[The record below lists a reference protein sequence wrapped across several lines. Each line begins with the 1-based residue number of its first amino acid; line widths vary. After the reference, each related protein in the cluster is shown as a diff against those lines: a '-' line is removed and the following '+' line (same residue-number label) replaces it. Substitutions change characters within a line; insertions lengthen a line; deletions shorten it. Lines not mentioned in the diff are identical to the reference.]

1 MSIQK
6 SRELSVYRSGLKLM
20 RGASILALSAAT
32 LSGVAFAQET
42 EPAEDDEARQDTVVV
57 TGIRG
62 ALKSAQDLKRDADV
76 FVDAITA
83 TDIGALPDRSV
94 SEALQRV
101 PGVTVE
107 RFAGPNDPDHFAV
120 EGSGVIVRGLPFV
133 RSELNGRDVFAANSS
148 GVLGF
153 EDVSP
158 ELLGSVQ
165 VFKNQSADM
174 IEGGIAG
181 SVNLET
187 RKPFDSTDRQLA
199 FSLDATYSD
208 FVEETT
214 PSYSAL
220 WSDQWETEAGR
231 FGLLASFA
239 HSELKSRAD
248 TPQTADYRESTT
260 IVPGQTVY
268 VPSGGGIRTQEFD
281 RQRDAIALAGQWE
294 SPDGTMVATAQ
305 FLQSDADLVW
315 GERVLEASIDDN
327 PAIQALPGSEFEFGG
342 DGVLTTGVVTEN
354 VGWRGNDNTL
364 PLNGVRQLA
373 LTRERAENDKTSDF
387 GLNFKWTPTD
397 QWSFNFDAQRVD
409 SETTVRDVTVHG
421 AFYAAVGFDFVDEGV
436 AVAYYTP
443 EGEAD
448 NYFQD
453 PGEYYWRSIM
463 DHAQDSEAESL
474 AFQGD
479 AEYDFNSDGFL
490 KSVRFGARYADRD
503 SNLRYSNFNWGN
515 VSEIWTGSPN
525 NLLTLEEANA
535 LSPGLFQPF
544 DFENYGRG
552 TSPITGVPLYNGPL
566 AEDYA
571 GFEQTL
577 QPILAAQGSFA
588 TTLGQ
593 RGGVV
598 DGGLYLPGEIIDIAQ
613 ETTAFYARA
622 DFEVNDFLAP
632 GFVLDG
638 NVGLRYVETDLSV
651 DGQTSIQSVQN
662 TFGVPDLA
670 AACAAPPAAGGSA
683 PDFCSLSSAEI
694 QNLQTFFG
702 DGSTTIVQTFDNSYE
717 DVLPSFNMRLDIG
730 DGRQFR
736 FGVSQALVRPQAF
749 DLRSS
754 GTLNQAQG
762 TPGTFAG
769 IELVSGNPFLKP
781 ITATQFDLS
790 YEWYFADAG
799 SFTFSYFYKDLEDYW
814 IGSAGNP
821 GNSVLSG
828 GVAGVETFTNNG
840 TTLDIS
846 RRSIVN
852 ADDSA
857 SLSGFEVA
865 YQQFYDMLP
874 APFDGLG
881 IQANYTYI
889 DAQGIGDL
897 DNTSQGRFANDATA
911 FERVSEHQYNL
922 VGLYEKGPYQARL
935 AWNWRDDF
943 LLTKRD
949 VIFPFASIFQEATGQ
964 LDASFFYDIN
974 DNFKIG
980 VQGVNLLND
989 ITETTQTINGSGLR
1003 APRSFNQNDRRYSLI
1018 LRGNF

>member
-1 MSIQK
+1 MSKSFTQK
-6 SRELSVYRSGLKLM
+6 RCARRSGRTLM
-20 RGASILALSAAT
+20 RSASLVALSLAT
-32 LSGVAFAQET
+32 LSGMSFAQE
-42 EPAEDDEARQDTVVV
+42 EDVVEEEEAVQDTVVV

-62 ALKSAQDLKRDADV
+62 ALKSAQDLKQDADV

-181 SVNLET
+181 SVNLVT
-187 RKPFDSTDRQLA
+187 RKPFDSADRQLA
-199 FSLDATYSD
+199 FSVEATYSD
-208 FVEETT
+208 FIEKTT
-214 PSYSAL
+214 PSFSAL

-248 TPQTADYRESTT
+248 TPQTADFRERTDL
-260 IVPGQTVY
+260 IPGQTVY

-281 RQRDAIALAGQWE
+281 RERDAIALAGQWE
-294 SPDGTMVATAQ
+294 SLDGTMLATAQ

-315 GERVLEASIDDN
+315 GERVLESSIDDN
-327 PAIQALPGSEFEFGG
+327 PAIQALAGTEFEFGS
-342 DGVLTTGVVTEN
+342 DGVLSRGVVSETA
-354 VGWRGNDNTL
+354 GWRGNDNTL
-364 PLNGVRQLA
+364 PLNGVRQLNLA
-373 LTRERAENDKTSDF
+373 RERAENDKTSDLGF
-387 GLNFKWTPTD
+387 NFKWTPTD
-397 QWSFNFDAQRVD
+397 QWSLNFDAQVVD
-409 SETTVRDVTVHG
+409 SETTVRDVTAHG
-421 AFYAAVGFDFVDEGV
+421 AFFANVGFDFVDEGV
-436 AVAYYTP
+436 SVAYFVP
-443 EGEAD
+443 QGEAD

-453 PGEYYWRSIM
+453 SAEYYWRSIM
-463 DHAQDSEAESL
+463 DHAQDSKADSV

-479 AEYDFNSDGFL
+479 AEYDFGGDGFL
-490 KSVRFGARYADRD
+490 KSVRFGARYSDRD
-503 SNLRYSNFNWGN
+503 SDLKYSNFNWGN

-525 NLLTLEEANA
+525 NLLTLEEANV
-535 LSPGLFQPF
+535 LSPGLFQAF
-544 DFENYGRG
+544 DFDNYARG
-552 TSPITGVPLYNGPL
+552 AAPISGVPFYSGPL
-566 AEDYA
+566 AEDYE
-571 GFEQTL
+571 GFVATV

-588 TTLGQ
+588 QTLGQ
-593 RGGVV
+593 RSGVV
-598 DGGLYLPGEIIDIAQ
+598 DGGLYLPGEIVEIDQ
-613 ETTAFYARA
+613 ETTAIYGRA
-622 DFEVNDFLAP
+622 DFEFVDFLSP

-638 NVGLRYVETDLSV
+638 NIGLRYVETDVSTA
-651 DGQTSIQSVQN
+651 GQTSIQN
-662 TFGVPDLA
+662 TLGTFGAADLVGT
-670 AACAAPPAAGGSA
+670 CAAVVPGGPS
-683 PDFCSLSSAEI
+683 PDFCTLSATDL
-694 QNLQTFFG
+694 QNFQTFFG
-702 DGSTTIVQTFDNSYE
+702 TEDTVIAQNFTNSYE
-717 DVLPSFNMRLDIG
+717 DLLPSLNLRLDIG

-754 GTLNQAQG
+754 GTLSEALSA
-762 TPGTFAG
+762 PGEFGG
-769 IELVSGNPFLKP
+769 IELVSGNPNLKP
-781 ITATQFDLS
+781 ITATQIDLS
-790 YEWYFADAG
+790 YEWYFADTG
-799 SFTFSYFYKDLEDYW
+799 SLTVSYFYKDLEDYW
-814 IGSAGNP
+814 VGSAGNP
-821 GNSVLSG
+821 GQSIVSG

-840 TTLDIS
+840 ATIDVS

-852 ADDSA
+852 AEESA
-857 SLSGFEVA
+857 SLSGFEIA

-897 DNTSQGRFANDATA
+897 DNTGQGRFARDATA

-949 VIFPFASIFQEATGQ
+949 VIFPFASIYQEATGQ

-974 DNFKIG
+974 DTFKVGI
-980 VQGVNLLND
+980 QGVNLLND
-989 ITETTQTINGSGLR
+989 ITETTQTINDNGLR
-1003 APRSFNQNDRRYSLI
+1003 APRSFNQNDRRFSLI

>member
-1 MSIQK
+1 
-6 SRELSVYRSGLKLM
+6 M
-20 RGASILALSAAT
+20 RGASLLALSVAT
-32 LSGVAFAQET
+32 LSGVALGQEADV
-42 EPAEDDEARQDTVVV
+42 PEDEEARQDTVVV
-57 TGIRG
+57 KGIRG
-62 ALKSAQDLKRDADV
+62 ALKSAQDLKQDADV

-101 PGVTVE
+101 PGVVVE

-181 SVNLET
+181 SVNLVT
-187 RKPFDSTDRQLA
+187 RKPFDSSGRQLA
-199 FSLDATYSD
+199 FSVEGTYSD
-208 FVEETT
+208 FIEETT
-214 PSYSAL
+214 PSYSGL
-220 WSDQWETEAGR
+220 WSDQWETSSGR

-248 TPQTADYRESTT
+248 TPQAADFREFTD
-260 IVPGQTVY
+260 IIPGQSVY
-268 VPSGGGIRTQEFD
+268 IPAGGGIRTQEFD
-281 RQRDAIALAGQWE
+281 RERDAIAFAGQWE
-294 SPDGTMVATAQ
+294 SLDGTMMATAQ

-315 GERVLEASIDDN
+315 GERVLESSIDDN
-327 PAIQALPGSEFEFGG
+327 PAIQALAGTEFEFGA
-342 DGVLTTGVVTEN
+342 DGVLTTGVVSE
-354 VGWRGNDNTL
+354 VAGWRGNNNTL

-373 LTRERAENDKTSDF
+373 LARERAENDKTSDF
-387 GLNFKWTPTD
+387 GINFKWTPND
-397 QWSFNFDAQRVD
+397 RWALNFDVQKVD

-421 AFYAAVGFDFVDEGV
+421 AFYADLGFGFGDETVGIAYFVP
-436 AVAYYTP
+436 T
-443 EGEAD
+443 GEAD

-453 PGEYYWRSIM
+453 PNEYYWRSIM

-479 AEYDFNSDGFL
+479 AEYDFGGDGFL

-503 SNLRYSNFNWGN
+503 SDLRYSDFNWGN
-515 VSEIWTGSPN
+515 VSEIWTGADD
-525 NLLTLEEANA
+525 LLTLEEANA
-535 LSPGLFQPF
+535 QSAGLFQPF
-544 DFENYGRG
+544 DFNNYLRG
-552 TSPITGVPLYNGPL
+552 TSPISGVPIYSGPL

-571 GFEQTL
+571 GFESTV

-588 TTLGQ
+588 STLGQ

-598 DGGLYLPGEIIDIAQ
+598 DGGLYLPGEIVDINQ
-613 ETTAFYARA
+613 ETTAIYGRA
-622 DFEVNDFLAP
+622 DFEFVDFLAP

-638 NVGLRYVETDLSV
+638 NVGVRYVETDV
-651 DGQTSIQSVQN
+651 TTMGQTTIQSTTG
-662 TFGVPDLA
+662 TFGVADLDGT
-670 AACAAPPAAGGSA
+670 CAAVVPGGPS
-683 PDFCSLSSAEI
+683 PDFCSLSTAEL
-694 QNLQTFFG
+694 QNFETFFG
-702 DGSTTIVQTFDNSYE
+702 TSDTTLDQNFSNSYE
-717 DVLPSFNMRLDIG
+717 HFLPSLNLRLDIG
-730 DGRQFR
+730 EGRQFR

-754 GTLNQAQG
+754 GTIDEAEG
-762 TPGTFAG
+762 TPGTFGG
-769 IELVSGNPFLKP
+769 IEIVSGNPFLEP

-790 YEWYFADAG
+790 YEWYFAETG
-799 SFTFSYFYKDLEDYW
+799 SLTLSYFYKDLEDYW

-821 GNSVLSG
+821 GDDVVAG

-840 TTLDIS
+840 TTIDVS

-852 ADDSA
+852 AGESA
-857 SLSGFEVA
+857 SLNGFEIA

-874 APFDGLG
+874 APFDGFG
-881 IQANYTYI
+881 VQANYTYI

-897 DNTSQGRFANDATA
+897 DNTGQGRFARDATA

-935 AWNWRDDF
+935 AWNWRDEF

-949 VIFPFASIFQEATGQ
+949 VIFPFASIYQEPTGQ

-974 DNFKIG
+974 ENFKIG

-989 ITETTQTINGSGLR
+989 ITETTQTINDAGLR
-1003 APRSFNQNDRRYSLI
+1003 APRSFNENDRRYSLI

>member
-1 MSIQK
+1 MSKVQ
-6 SRELSVYRSGLKLM
+6 SRDRSVRQSGHKLM
-20 RGASILALSAAT
+20 RGASLLALSVAT
-32 LSGVAFAQET
+32 LSGVALGQEADA
-42 EPAEDDEARQDTVVV
+42 PEDEEARQDTVVV
-57 TGIRG
+57 KGIRG

-181 SVNLET
+181 SVNLVT
-187 RKPFDSTDRQLA
+187 RKPFDSADRQLA
-199 FSLDATYSD
+199 FSVEGTYSD
-208 FVEETT
+208 FIEETT
-214 PSYSAL
+214 PSYSGL
-220 WSDQWETEAGR
+220 WSDQWETSSGR

-248 TPQTADYRESTT
+248 TPQTADFRERTD
-260 IVPGQTVY
+260 IIAGQTVY

-294 SPDGTMVATAQ
+294 SPDGTMMATAQ

-327 PAIQALPGSEFEFGG
+327 PNIQALAGTEFEFGA
-342 DGVLTTGVVTEN
+342 DGVLTRGVVSETA
-354 VGWRGNDNTL
+354 GWRGNDNTL

-373 LTRERAENDKTSDF
+373 LARERAENDKTSDLGF
-387 GLNFKWTPTD
+387 NFKWTPND
-397 QWSFNFDAQRVD
+397 RWALNFDVQKVD

-421 AFYAAVGFDFVDEGV
+421 AFFANVGFDFVDEDVGV
-436 AVAYYTP
+436 AYFVPT
-443 EGEAD
+443 GEAS

-453 PGEYYWRSIM
+453 PAEYYWRSIM

-479 AEYDFNSDGFL
+479 AEYDFGGDGFL

-503 SNLRYSNFNWGN
+503 SDLRYSDFNWGN

-535 LSPGLFQPF
+535 MSSGLFQPF
-544 DFENYGRG
+544 DFDGYARG
-552 TSPITGVPLYNGPL
+552 SSPITGVPIYSGPL

-571 GFEQTL
+571 GFVSTV
-577 QPILAAQGSFA
+577 QPILAAQGSGA

-598 DGGLYLPGEIIDIAQ
+598 DGGLYIPGEIVDINQ
-613 ETTAFYARA
+613 ETTAFYGRA

-638 NVGLRYVETDLSV
+638 NFGVRYVETDVTIL
-651 DGQTSIQSVQN
+651 GQTSIQSTAG
-662 TFGVPDLA
+662 TFGAADLVGT
-670 AACAAPPAAGGSA
+670 CAAVVPGGPS
-683 PDFCSLSSAEI
+683 PDFCSLSTAEL

-702 DGSTTIVQTFDNSYE
+702 TSDTTLDQNFSNSYE
-717 DVLPSFNMRLDIG
+717 NVLPSLNLRLDIG
-730 DGRQFR
+730 EGRQFR

-754 GTLNQAQG
+754 GSLDEADG

-769 IELVSGNPFLKP
+769 IEIVSGNPFLEP
-781 ITATQFDLS
+781 ITATQFDVS
-790 YEWYFADAG
+790 YEWYFADTG

-821 GNSVLSG
+821 GDSVVSG

-840 TTLDIS
+840 ATIDVS

-852 ADDSA
+852 ASESA
-857 SLSGFEVA
+857 SLNGFEVA

-881 IQANYTYI
+881 MQANYTYI

-897 DNTSQGRFANDATA
+897 DNTGQGRFARDATA

-949 VIFPFASIFQEATGQ
+949 VIFPFASIYQEATGQ

-980 VQGVNLLND
+980 VQGVNLLDD
-989 ITETTQTINGSGLR
+989 ITETTQTINDDGLR
-1003 APRSFNQNDRRYSLI
+1003 APRSYNRNDRRFSLI